1 MDFRALIIFCIA
13 FLVVSASGASLS
25 KYGAEDNKA
34 AVPEFT
40 VKVRS
45 GEKEIDEKITVNTEE
60 ETETLHITNDS
71 DSGDVDIIHDFKR
84 NLSLFRILNKN
95 ACFLSNSTG
104 IQTKPVDLLQQ
115 LQSEAQQGPI
125 QVKDQRSTSY
135 VLGSSVHDRSF
146 LSDEMAAMCDKYPI
160 YSIEPEEEIVSV
172 GTHEQAIAKHRRKR
186 MPCDVVIIT
195 RCCFICIVFAL

>member
-1 MDFRALIIFCIA
+1 MIFCFA

-40 VKVRS
+40 VKLRS

-60 ETETLHITNDS
+60 ETETVHITNDR
-71 DSGDVDIIHDFKR
+71 DLGDVDIIYDFKR
-84 NLSLFRILNKN
+84 NFSLFRIPNKN
-95 ACFLSNSTG
+95 ACFLSYSTG
-104 IQTKPVDLLQQ
+104 VQTKPVDLLQQ
-115 LQSEAQQGPI
+115 LQSEAQQGPM
-125 QVKDQRSTSY
+125 QVKDQPTTNY
-135 VLGSSVHDRSF
+135 MLSSPVRDRSF

-172 GTHEQAIAKHRRKR
+172 KAHGKTFAKLRRKR
-186 MPCDVVIIT
+186 WYCDVIIIT
-195 RCCFICIVFAL
+195 RCRIICIIFAL